1 MMGSEVVGD
10 FLSASRGLK
19 QIEMHHP
26 NASLLGILTPHH
38 CLAPEIHLMEDVTT
52 ALLSSLLPTLSVPFL
67 ILRLRKKLK
76 SSLTC

>member
-10 FLSASRGLK
+10 FLSVSRGLK

-26 NASLLGILTPHH
+26 NASLLAILTPHS
-38 CLAPEIHLMEDVTT
+38 CSAPETHLMADVTT
-52 ALLSSLLPTLSVPFL
+52 ALLSSLPPPPSVPFL

-76 SSLTC
+76 SSLTR